1 MPTAVAIFVKT
12 PGLSPIKTRLGARI
26 GAAEAVRFHQLA
38 AACVAGVVQAAGPG
52 LTAHWAVAEEAAL
65 DHPAWQGLATLW
77 QGDGGL
83 GQRLDT
89 VYAALLARYGRVL
102 MIGADAPQVSA
113 GLLAQASAALD
124 EAATPFAMG
133 PAMDG
138 GFWLFGGRQA
148 VAGEVWRAVPY
159 SQQDTRAR
167 LAALLQPQGG
177 LAWLPTLRDVD
188 TADDLAPLLDAL
200 SRLEAPCPE
209 QAALREWLLARGAF
223 PERQN
228 V

>member
-12 PGLSPIKTRLGARI
+12 PGLSPIKTRLGAGI

-38 AACVAGVVQAAGPG
+38 AACVAGVVASGSG
-52 LTAHWAVAEEAAL
+52 LAPHWAVAEAQAL
-65 DHPAWQGLATLW
+65 DHPAWQGFPTLW

-83 GQRLDT
+83 GQRLDM
-89 VYAALLARYGRVL
+89 VYATLLGRYGRVL

-113 GLLAQASAALD
+113 GLLARACSALD
-124 EAATPFAMG
+124 GAGTPFAMG
-133 PAMDG
+133 PAVDG

-159 SQQDTRAR
+159 SQPDTRAR
-167 LAALLQPQGG
+167 LAALLEPQGA

-200 SRLEAPCPE
+200 LRLEARCPE
-209 QAALREWLLARGAF
+209 QDALAAWLRARIPAPGH
-223 PERQN
+223 EN